1 MSKAAELAKFIADGT
16 LGSDVTNIKHSGGT
30 NALTIDSSGRV
41 LTPARPCFSAYRNTT
56 SGTYYDSGDLVFDAT
71 TVNVGSCYDTSN
83 GRFTAPITGA
93 YHLSCS
99 IGSIYDDNSGSQF
112 GSNDWVQL
120 QLRINGSSGNKNPK
134 QYLRVNATFET
145 GFSISHVFQLTAGD
159 YVIAHIRAND
169 TDSGDGGFAYD
180 SSTGFMHYSGLLI
193 G

>member
-30 NALTIDSSGRV
+30 NALSIDSTGRV

-71 TVNVGSCYDTSN
+71 TVNVGNCYDTSN
-83 GRFTAPITGA
+83 GRFTAPITGS
-93 YHLSCS
+93 YHISCN
-99 IGSIYDDNSGSQF
+99 IGAIYDDTSANQF
-112 GSNDWVQL
+112 SANDWIQL
-120 QLRINGSSGNKNPK
+120 QLRVDGSASNKNPK
-134 QYLRVNATFET
+134 QYLRINTTFET
-145 GFSISHVFQLTAGD
+145 GFSISHVFYLTAGQ
-159 YVIAHIRAND
+159 YVIAHLRSND

-180 SSTGFMHYSGLLI
+180 STTGFMHYSGLLI